1 MSDLVH
7 YEAQLPDLA
16 GLRDPLLIAGFGGS
30 WGTSAAEALREL
42 VEHWEAQPLAFVDPQ
57 PFFDFTVRRPHVR
70 MVEDEDADPGTRA
83 IDWPTNEFY
92 LARPEG
98 AARDLVLL
106 VGSEPQLRWRQFI
119 DAVIAAMERFGVSES
134 LMLGA
139 YRAAT
144 PHSRPL
150 PVQLYS
156 RDAALGMQFGLVP
169 QTWSY
174 EGPAGI
180 TTPLA
185 VACEERGWSSSS
197 LLAAA
202 PFYVAVEAPPLRRPR
217 ADQGDRATGS
227 APRSTARS
235 TTSRSPSSTT
245 RPRTRAAARTSS
257 AASSTP
263 SSRTTTTCTR
273 RSTRSTRA
281 RRPPSPSSSRTWSR
295 SCASCETPGTAN
307 TRRARPPPAPRSG
320 HFWNLRLAPT
330 VCVGPGTDSRAAQ
343 ADPRLPRRSTDRSEA
358 RDRASTASARG
369 TSSPA

>member
-7 YEAQLPDLA
+7 YEEHLPDLS

-30 WGTSAAEALREL
+30 WGTSAAAALREL
-42 VEHWEAQPLAFVDPQ
+42 VEHWEAEPLASIDPQ

-70 MVEDEDADPGTRA
+70 IAEDAEPGTRA
-83 IDWPTNEFY
+83 VDWPANEFF

-98 AARDLVLL
+98 ATRDLVLF
-106 VGSEPQLRWRQFI
+106 VGSEPQLRWRDFI
-119 DAVIAAMERFGVSES
+119 EAVIAAMERFGLSES

-156 RDAALGMQFGLVP
+156 RDAQLGAQFGLVP
-169 QTWSY
+169 QSWSY

-202 PFYVAVEAPPLRRPR
+202 PFYVSVEPHPFAARALIQALGEGLGAEVDIASYDEQIEELYEEAEDARGQSDQFARFVETLEQNYDDMHPALDSIDTSEAPEAPELVEDVESFLRQLRNPE
-217 ADQGDRATGS
+217 DSGQPGS
-227 APRSTARS
+227 E
-235 TTSRSPSSTT
+235 
-245 RPRTRAAARTSS
+245 
-257 AASSTP
+257 AASG
-263 SSRTTTTCTR
+263 
-273 RSTRSTRA
+273 
-281 RRPPSPSSSRTWSR
+281 SP
-295 SCASCETPGTAN
+295 
-307 TRRARPPPAPRSG
+307 
-320 HFWNLRLAPT
+320 
-330 VCVGPGTDSRAAQ
+330 
-343 ADPRLPRRSTDRSEA
+343 
-358 RDRASTASARG
+358 
-369 TSSPA
+369 

>member
-7 YEAQLPDLA
+7 YEEHLPDLS

-30 WGTSAAEALREL
+30 WGTSAAAALREL
-42 VEHWEAQPLAFVDPQ
+42 VEHWEAEPLASIDPQ

-70 MVEDEDADPGTRA
+70 IVGDAEPGTRA
-83 IDWPTNEFY
+83 VDWPANEFF

-98 AARDLVLL
+98 ATRDLVLF
-106 VGSEPQLRWRQFI
+106 VGSEPQLRWRDFI
-119 DAVIAAMERFGVSES
+119 EAVIAAMERFGLSES

-156 RDAALGMQFGLVP
+156 RDAQLGAQFGLVP
-169 QTWSY
+169 QPWSY

-202 PFYVAVEAPPLRRPR
+202 PFYVSVEPHPFAARALIQALGEGLGAEVDIASYDEQIEELYEEAEDARGQSDQFARFVETLEQNYDDMHPAFDSIDTSEAPEAPELVEDVESFLRQLRNPE
-217 ADQGDRATGS
+217 DSGQPGS
-227 APRSTARS
+227 E
-235 TTSRSPSSTT
+235 
-245 RPRTRAAARTSS
+245 
-257 AASSTP
+257 AASG
-263 SSRTTTTCTR
+263 
-273 RSTRSTRA
+273 
-281 RRPPSPSSSRTWSR
+281 SP
-295 SCASCETPGTAN
+295 
-307 TRRARPPPAPRSG
+307 
-320 HFWNLRLAPT
+320 
-330 VCVGPGTDSRAAQ
+330 
-343 ADPRLPRRSTDRSEA
+343 
-358 RDRASTASARG
+358 
-369 TSSPA
+369 